1 VSLMKRY
8 AEESEVLADRA
19 AVAAWIDDTEERFEV
34 LRQLYADCHTAADIY
49 ADPAAVAELF
59 VRTVTTTFNDAR
71 ALVVGL
77 PVLV

>member
-1 VSLMKRY
+1 M
-8 AEESEVLADRA
+8 
-19 AVAAWIDDTEERFEV
+19 EERFEV
-34 LRQLYADCHTAADIY
+34 LRQLYEDCHTAADIY

>member
-1 VSLMKRY
+1 MSLMKRY

-19 AVAAWIDDTEERFEV
+19 AVAAWIDDMEERFEV
-34 LRQLYADCHTAADIY
+34 LRQLYEDCHTAADIY